1 MKKVVTQREAQD
13 NYHAQLIAQ
22 GMENAGADVF
32 SVSGLSQ
39 GCIAVY
45 CTHSERLSVD
55 EIDAEIEKVLETNGA
70 FYQIG

>member
-1 MKKVVTQREAQD
+1 
-13 NYHAQLIAQ
+13 
-22 GMENAGADVF
+22 MENAGADVF
-32 SVSGLSQ
+32 SVTGLS

>member
-32 SVSGLSQ
+32 SVTGLS

>member
-32 SVSGLSQ
+32 SVSSNVQ
-39 GCIAVY
+39 GISVY
-45 CTHSERLSVD
+45 CKHPELLSVR
-55 EIDAEIEKVLETNGA
+55 EIDDEIEKELERSGA
-70 FYQIG
+70 FYKV

>member
-22 GMENAGADVF
+22 AMENAGADVF
-32 SVSGLSQ
+32 SVSQSQ

-45 CTHSERLSVD
+45 CTHSERISVD
-55 EIDAEIEKVLETNGA
+55 EIDAEIEKVLEKSGA
-70 FYQIG
+70 FYQVG

>member
-22 GMENAGADVF
+22 GMENAGADVL
-32 SVSGLSQ
+32 SVCQLQ

-45 CTHSERLSVD
+45 CTHPERVSID
-55 EIDAEIEKVLETNGA
+55 EIDSEIEKVLGKNGA
-70 FYQIG
+70 FYQVG